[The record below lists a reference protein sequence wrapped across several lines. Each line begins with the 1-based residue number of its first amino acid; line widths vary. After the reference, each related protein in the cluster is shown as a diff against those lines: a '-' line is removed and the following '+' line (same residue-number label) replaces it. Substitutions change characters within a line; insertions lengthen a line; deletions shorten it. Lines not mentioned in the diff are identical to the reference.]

1 MMKGKGGPSG
11 GAGGD
16 QAQAEDAAPEE
27 ESSYSPQPLPR
38 LIVYRTSREEARTSQ
53 SQLGRRHV
61 WR

>member
-27 ESSYSPQPLPR
+27 ESNYSHAITAFIDFL
-38 LIVYRTSREEARTSQ
+38 
-53 SQLGRRHV
+53 
-61 WR
+61 